1 MSRFLFRRLATPVF
15 PATWCDDRHVVDDVD
30 ELATAAQAAGVEA
43 FGELTVDRASL
54 VAAIRA
60 AREAGVEADALR
72 SHAAELYLGLAC
84 AAGAR
89 PALVALDRGY
99 IARIDDVLAPRRL
112 PPHAVD
118 EIRQTVRER
127 LLAGQPPY
135 LASAVGRGSLAGLVA
150 VIATRAALD
159 WLRAHARSAAR
170 HDAEPASEDLVASAN
185 PERDHLRARYGNDV
199 KTAFEAAVR
208 DLDPRDRTMLRFH
221 LVDGMTIDE
230 VARLYQIHRATAAR
244 QIEKARDK
252 VASGVRKLLA
262 RNTGVHGDELRELGE
277 LVSSQLDLSLSRVL
291 ATNA

>member
-1 MSRFLFRRLATPVF
+1 MTDDDALAAV
-15 PATWCDDRHVVDDVD
+15 AL
-30 ELATAAQAAGVEA
+30 EAGQAA
-43 FGELTVDRASL
+43 FGDLAIDRAAL
-54 VAAIRA
+54 ALAIRA
-60 AREAGVEADALR
+60 ALDAGADASTLP

-84 AAGAR
+84 AAGSR
-89 PALVALDRGY
+89 SALAALDRQY
-99 IARIDDVLAPRRL
+99 IARVDDVLASRRL
-112 PPHAVD
+112 PAYAVD

-127 LLAGQPPY
+127 LLAGSPPY
-135 LASAVGRGSLAGLVA
+135 IASAAGRGSLAGLVA

-170 HDAEPASEDLVASAN
+170 HDDEPASADLVASTN
-185 PERDHLRARYGNDV
+185 PERDHLRARYGGDV
-199 KTAFEAAVR
+199 KSAFEEAVR

-244 QIEKARDK
+244 QIEKARDR

-262 RNTGVHGDELRELGE
+262 RKTGVHGNELRELAD

-291 ATNA
+291 ASNA